1 MAPNLHLRL
10 LWYASVTLMPFFRSH
25 AQMKQLPA
33 SACTSFSSAS
43 AWGDSGTEA
52 TCRRRLRSANRNI
65 RYVKNSGVCTCKY
78 ARKGCHSTIEERQ
91 FQRSSKHVWVSDPAQ
106 LLGQD
111 CNQPVRR
118 KTRSH
123 VFQGF
128 QCCSSNCITC
138 CASQTL
144 SRDVPSILCTHR
156 GHKMTPQDLPVSQW
170 FTSQFYKY
178 LLYSKSI
185 LLPVPIPHGVRVTCQ
200 CLFSCSLR
208 MFGAFDRM
216 KCIEMQDLSRSRTT
230 YTGPDSEILNRT
242 MQPKL
247 TQCLWIGAKSSS
259 QITQNS
265 CKKDHQSIKKLCP
278 DSSAGLLGLRPDG
291 CALPPMLN
299 QDTRW
304 YIPHHSTYFKRV
316 CFKASAE

>member
-1 MAPNLHLRL
+1 MAPNLHLWFL
-10 LWYASVTLMPFFRSH
+10 LYASVTLMPFFRSH

-65 RYVKNSGVCTCKY
+65 QYVKNSEVCTCKY

-91 FQRSSKHVWVSDPAQ
+91 FQRSSKHVWVSHPAQ
-106 LLGQD
+106 LLCQD

-123 VFQGF
+123 AFQGF

-156 GHKMTPQDLPVSQW
+156 GHKMTPQNLPVSQW
-170 FTSQFYKY
+170 FTSFCFLFQFLMACMSHVSVCFHARY
-178 LLYSKSI
+178 
-185 LLPVPIPHGVRVTCQ
+185 V
-200 CLFSCSLR
+200 CL
-208 MFGAFDRM
+208 MQ
-216 KCIEMQDLSRSRTT
+216 CIEMQDLSRSRTT
-230 YTGPDSEILNRT
+230 YTGPDSEIKSNYATQAYT
-242 MQPKL
+242 MLVNWGQKLESNYAKQLQKGSPKHKEAVSWFQRGL
-247 TQCLWIGAKSSS
+247 VGTEAGWLRLA
-259 QITQNS
+259 
-265 CKKDHQSIKKLCP
+265 
-278 DSSAGLLGLRPDG
+278 DS
-291 CALPPMLN
+291 PMLN

-304 YIPHHSTYFKRV
+304 YIQHHSTYFTKV
-316 CFKASAE
+316 CFKASAK